1 MTDEKGEPLGMDMQK
16 VEGDEDA
23 LLRRQKAIDYVKNTP
38 CYLVYLKSIPKY
50 LIIALTTLSSFGLF
64 ILFSTF
70 FKKTLK

>member
-50 LIIALTTLSSFGLF
+50 AIIPLSTAFFWIIYFSLQIIF
-64 ILFSTF
+64 ILIF
-70 FKKTLK
+70 